1 MFSAKERSSGRSP
14 DLDFRRKASK
24 LLASTT
30 GGEFRPR
37 LSMRIWLTALFV
49 LVTAFA
55 AITAYQIVHPILV
68 ETLNRSSAA
77 AFNQVGVQFEEQVQR
92 LNERGEKLNEQ
103 RISAFARSHGLQWG
117 IVDKAGNQIQG
128 GNLDDWNVG
137 TVERAFEE
145 PRRPRDDK
153 KPIKT

>member
-24 LLASTT
+24 LLASKT

-55 AITAYQIVHPILV
+55 AITAYEIVHPILY
-68 ETLNRSSAA
+68 ETLNRSSEAA
-77 AFNQVGVQFEEQVQR
+77 
-92 LNERGEKLNEQ
+92 
-103 RISAFARSHGLQWG
+103 STRSPAPTGCSG
-117 IVDKAGNQIQG
+117 A
-128 GNLDDWNVG
+128 
-137 TVERAFEE
+137 
-145 PRRPRDDK
+145 
-153 KPIKT
+153 